1 MKEFCKALLPLRRRL
16 TLEAFLRYFLW
27 CMIMASGLALA
38 VFLLSAFVVLPERFL
53 AAGALWLAGFLAA
66 LCVALFWKRP
76 GWKAAA
82 EAADRLGGRE
92 RMITTLELLAR
103 DSRNEMEEMA
113 VRDGMKMAKERDF
126 AKEYRFR
133 PPKKPLAL
141 LCLLLALTFGA
152 AFLPSPKEE
161 GIEAYT
167 QAEIARIEKVSREI
181 EKEETLDSEER
192 AEFRR
197 QTQALTKE
205 LKKAATKKEV
215 EQAVQKAQQEMK
227 KLEKNSIPKDLRE
240 MAKGLE
246 QNEKTKELADA
257 LNRADE
263 EAIQAAMQALMEQLA
278 GLSAEQQA
286 ELAEMLAQA
295 AGELSDEELRE
306 ALEELAEALENGA
319 NLTAAGERLT
329 AAAKTQAG
337 KNASLRAALQK
348 MNGQLAAGQNQGN
361 GQGNGQGQGQGNGQG
376 QGQGNGQ
383 GQGQGNGQGQGQGN
397 GQGQGQGNGQGAGQ
411 SSGQGRGFGHQETER
426 VFTRNAEGKAGFDAK
441 VEGQENESGQ
451 TSMTEHRTMGEAGE
465 SLPYE
470 RVYQTY
476 RNEAMKTLEEE
487 NVPYGMREMVAEYFS
502 ALE

>member
-1 MKEFCKALLPLRRRL
+1 
-16 TLEAFLRYFLW
+16 
-27 CMIMASGLALA
+27 
-38 VFLLSAFVVLPERFL
+38 
-53 AAGALWLAGFLAA
+53 
-66 LCVALFWKRP
+66 
-76 GWKAAA
+76 
-82 EAADRLGGRE
+82 
-92 RMITTLELLAR
+92 MITTLELLAR

-329 AAAKTQAG
+329 AAAKAQAG

-348 MNGQLAAGQNQGN
+348 MNGQLAAGQN
-361 GQGNGQGQGQGNGQG
+361 
-376 QGQGNGQ
+376 QGNGQ

-411 SSGQGRGFGHQETER
+411 NSGQGRGFGHQETER

>member
-1 MKEFCKALLPLRRRL
+1 
-16 TLEAFLRYFLW
+16 
-27 CMIMASGLALA
+27 
-38 VFLLSAFVVLPERFL
+38 
-53 AAGALWLAGFLAA
+53 
-66 LCVALFWKRP
+66 
-76 GWKAAA
+76 
-82 EAADRLGGRE
+82 
-92 RMITTLELLAR
+92 
-103 DSRNEMEEMA
+103 
-113 VRDGMKMAKERDF
+113 
-126 AKEYRFR
+126 
-133 PPKKPLAL
+133 
-141 LCLLLALTFGA
+141 
-152 AFLPSPKEE
+152 
-161 GIEAYT
+161 
-167 QAEIARIEKVSREI
+167 
-181 EKEETLDSEER
+181 
-192 AEFRR
+192 
-197 QTQALTKE
+197 
-205 LKKAATKKEV
+205 
-215 EQAVQKAQQEMK
+215 
-227 KLEKNSIPKDLRE
+227 

-329 AAAKTQAG
+329 AAAKAQAG

-361 GQGNGQGQGQGNGQG
+361 GQG
-376 QGQGNGQ
+376 
-383 GQGQGNGQGQGQGN
+383 QGQGN

-411 SSGQGRGFGHQETER
+411 NSGQGRGFGHQETER

>member
-1 MKEFCKALLPLRRRL
+1 MKEFCKALLSLRRRL

-27 CMIMASGLALA
+27 CMITASGLVLA

-66 LCVALFWKRP
+66 LCMALLWKRP

-161 GIEAYT
+161 GLEAYT
-167 QAEIARIEKVSREI
+167 QAEIARIEKVSKEI

-205 LKKAATKKEV
+205 LKKAATKKEA

-227 KLEKNSIPKDLRE
+227 KLEKDSVPKDLRE

-246 QNEKTKELADA
+246 QNENMKELADA
-257 LNRADE
+257 LNQADK

-329 AAAKTQAG
+329 AAAKAQAG

-361 GQGNGQGQGQGNGQG
+361 GQG
-376 QGQGNGQ
+376 
-383 GQGQGNGQGQGQGN
+383 QGQGN

-411 SSGQGRGFGHQETER
+411 NSGQGRGFGHQETER

>member
-92 RMITTLELLAR
+92 RMITTLE
-103 DSRNEMEEMA
+103 
-113 VRDGMKMAKERDF
+113 
-126 AKEYRFR
+126 
-133 PPKKPLAL
+133 PKKPLAL

-263 EAIQAAMQALMEQLA
+263 EAIQEAMQALMEQLA

-361 GQGNGQGQGQGNGQG
+361 GQG
-376 QGQGNGQ
+376 
-383 GQGQGNGQGQGQGN
+383 QGQGN

-411 SSGQGRGFGHQETER
+411 NSGQGRGFGHQETER

>member
-1 MKEFCKALLPLRRRL
+1 MKEFCKALAPLRRRL

-27 CMIMASGLALA
+27 CMAAASGFALA
-38 VFLLSAFVVLPERFL
+38 VFLLSVFVVLPERFL
-53 AAGALWLAGFLAA
+53 AAGAFWLAGLLAA
-66 LCVALFWKRP
+66 LGMALLWKRP

-92 RMITTLELLAR
+92 RMITALELLER
-103 DSRNEMEEMA
+103 DGRNEMEEMA

-133 PPKKPLAL
+133 PPKKPAAL

-161 GIEAYT
+161 GLEAYT

-181 EKEETLDSEER
+181 EREEALDSEER
-192 AEFRR
+192 AAFRK
-197 QTQALTKE
+197 QAQALTKE
-205 LKKAATKKEV
+205 LKKAATRKEA

-227 KLEKNSIPKDLRE
+227 KLEKNSVPKDLRE
-240 MAKGLE
+240 MAQALE
-246 QNEKTKELADA
+246 RNEKTKELADA
-257 LNRADE
+257 LRQADS
-263 EAIQAAMQALMEQLA
+263 EAIQAEMQALMEQLA

-286 ELAEMLAQA
+286 ELAEMLSDA
-295 AGELSDEELRE
+295 AGALNDEELKELLE
-306 ALEELAEALENGA
+306 ALAEALENGA
-319 NLTAAGERLT
+319 DLTSAGEKLTATMKA
-329 AAAKTQAG
+329 QAG

-348 MNGQLAAGQNQGN
+348 MNGQLANGQNQGQGN
-361 GQGNGQGQGQGNGQG
+361 SQGQGDGQGQGQGGVQGQGQGSGQG
-376 QGQGNGQ
+376 QGQGQ
-383 GQGQGNGQGQGQGN
+383 GSGL
-397 GQGQGQGNGQGAGQ
+397 
-411 SSGQGRGFGHQETER
+411 GQGRGRGHQETER
-426 VFTRNAEGKAGFDAK
+426 IFTRDAAGKAGFDAK
-441 VEGQENESGQ
+441 LEGQENEGGQ

>member
-1 MKEFCKALLPLRRRL
+1 
-16 TLEAFLRYFLW
+16 
-27 CMIMASGLALA
+27 
-38 VFLLSAFVVLPERFL
+38 
-53 AAGALWLAGFLAA
+53 
-66 LCVALFWKRP
+66 
-76 GWKAAA
+76 
-82 EAADRLGGRE
+82 
-92 RMITTLELLAR
+92 
-103 DSRNEMEEMA
+103 
-113 VRDGMKMAKERDF
+113 
-126 AKEYRFR
+126 
-133 PPKKPLAL
+133 
-141 LCLLLALTFGA
+141 
-152 AFLPSPKEE
+152 
-161 GIEAYT
+161 
-167 QAEIARIEKVSREI
+167 
-181 EKEETLDSEER
+181 
-192 AEFRR
+192 
-197 QTQALTKE
+197 
-205 LKKAATKKEV
+205 
-215 EQAVQKAQQEMK
+215 
-227 KLEKNSIPKDLRE
+227 

-361 GQGNGQGQGQGNGQG
+361 GQG
-376 QGQGNGQ
+376 
-383 GQGQGNGQGQGQGN
+383 QGQGN

-411 SSGQGRGFGHQETER
+411 NSGQGRGFGHQETER

>member
-1 MKEFCKALLPLRRRL
+1 
-16 TLEAFLRYFLW
+16 
-27 CMIMASGLALA
+27 
-38 VFLLSAFVVLPERFL
+38 
-53 AAGALWLAGFLAA
+53 
-66 LCVALFWKRP
+66 
-76 GWKAAA
+76 
-82 EAADRLGGRE
+82 
-92 RMITTLELLAR
+92 
-103 DSRNEMEEMA
+103 
-113 VRDGMKMAKERDF
+113 
-126 AKEYRFR
+126 
-133 PPKKPLAL
+133 
-141 LCLLLALTFGA
+141 
-152 AFLPSPKEE
+152 
-161 GIEAYT
+161 
-167 QAEIARIEKVSREI
+167 
-181 EKEETLDSEER
+181 
-192 AEFRR
+192 
-197 QTQALTKE
+197 
-205 LKKAATKKEV
+205 
-215 EQAVQKAQQEMK
+215 
-227 KLEKNSIPKDLRE
+227 

-329 AAAKTQAG
+329 AAAKAQAG

-348 MNGQLAAGQNQGN
+348 MNGQLAAGQN
-361 GQGNGQGQGQGNGQG
+361 QGNGQG

-411 SSGQGRGFGHQETER
+411 NSGQGRGFGHQETER

>member
-1 MKEFCKALLPLRRRL
+1 
-16 TLEAFLRYFLW
+16 
-27 CMIMASGLALA
+27 
-38 VFLLSAFVVLPERFL
+38 
-53 AAGALWLAGFLAA
+53 
-66 LCVALFWKRP
+66 
-76 GWKAAA
+76 
-82 EAADRLGGRE
+82 
-92 RMITTLELLAR
+92 MITTLELLAR

-141 LCLLLALTFGA
+141 LCLLLVLTFGA

-295 AGELSDEELRE
+295 AGELSDEELWE

-329 AAAKTQAG
+329 AAAKAQAG

-348 MNGQLAAGQNQGN
+348 MNGQLAAGQN
-361 GQGNGQGQGQGNGQG
+361 
-376 QGQGNGQ
+376 QGNGQ

-411 SSGQGRGFGHQETER
+411 NSGQGRGFGHQETER

>member
-1 MKEFCKALLPLRRRL
+1 MKEFCKALQPLRRRL
-16 TLEAFLRYFLW
+16 TLEAFLQYFLW
-27 CMIMASGLALA
+27 CMITASGFALA
-38 VFLLSAFVVLPERFL
+38 VFLLSAFVVLPERFF
-53 AAGALWLAGFLAA
+53 AAGALWFAGLLAA
-66 LCVALFWKRP
+66 LCMALFWKRP
-76 GWKAAA
+76 DWKAAA

-133 PPKKPLAL
+133 PPKRPLVL
-141 LCLLLALTFGA
+141 LGLLLALTFGA

-161 GIEAYT
+161 GLEAYT

-197 QTQALTKE
+197 QTQTLTKE
-205 LKKAATKKEV
+205 LRKAATKKEA

-227 KLEKNSIPKDLRE
+227 KLEKNSVPKDLRE

-257 LNRADE
+257 LNQADK

-278 GLSAEQQA
+278 ALSAEQRA

-295 AGELSDEELRE
+295 AEGLSDEELQE
-306 ALEELAEALENGA
+306 ALEALAEALENGA
-319 NLTAAGERLT
+319 DLTAAGERLT
-329 AAAKTQAG
+329 AAAVSQAG

-348 MNGQLAAGQNQGN
+348 MNGQLAAGQNQGQN
-361 GQGNGQGQGQGNGQG
+361 QNQGNGQGQGQGNGQG
-376 QGQGNGQ
+376 QGQGQGNGQGQGQ
-383 GQGQGNGQGQGQGN
+383 GQGQGNGQGQG
-397 GQGQGQGNGQGAGQ
+397 
-411 SSGQGRGFGHQETER
+411 RGFGHQETEH

-441 VEGQENESGQ
+441 VEGQENEGGQ
-451 TSMTEHRTMGEAGE
+451 TSLTEHRTMGEAGE